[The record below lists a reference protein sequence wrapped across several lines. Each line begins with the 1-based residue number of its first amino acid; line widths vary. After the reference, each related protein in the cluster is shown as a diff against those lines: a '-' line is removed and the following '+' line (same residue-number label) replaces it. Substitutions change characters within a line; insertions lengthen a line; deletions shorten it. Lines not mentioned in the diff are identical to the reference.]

1 MPSSSLVFSKQNS
14 LPLLTASS
22 STSRLDEKDV
32 MPYPHGCQGCEWDAG
47 KTWLMCACKTKKGVL
62 ALPSPVE
69 FSKFSYPTLPLSS

>member
-1 MPSSSLVFSKQNS
+1 
-14 LPLLTASS
+14 
-22 STSRLDEKDV
+22 

-69 FSKFSYPTLPLSS
+69 FSKFSYPTLPLSSW